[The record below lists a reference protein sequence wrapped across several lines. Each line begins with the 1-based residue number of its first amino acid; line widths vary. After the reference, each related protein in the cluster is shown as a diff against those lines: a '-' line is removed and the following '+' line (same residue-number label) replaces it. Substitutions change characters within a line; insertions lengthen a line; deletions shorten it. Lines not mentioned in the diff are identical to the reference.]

1 MGSGVVQKDLQVI
14 ATPDRLENGRRKV
27 SVNVLVGLL
36 GVQTRTYVGLCI
48 CPFSNVI
55 LHILLH
61 PNLVN
66 TEL

>member
-14 ATPDRLENGRRKV
+14 ATPNGCRKV

-36 GVQTRTYVGLCI
+36 GVQTRTYVGLYT